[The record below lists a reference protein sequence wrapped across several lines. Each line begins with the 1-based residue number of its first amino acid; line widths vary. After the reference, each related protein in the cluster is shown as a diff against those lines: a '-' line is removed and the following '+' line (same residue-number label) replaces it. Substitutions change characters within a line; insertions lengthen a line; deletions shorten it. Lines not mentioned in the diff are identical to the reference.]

1 MQYRLLGDTGLRVSV
16 LGFGGS
22 PLGGVF
28 GQVDEAEARRAVRSA
43 IEKGINY
50 FDTAPFYGE
59 TKAETVL
66 GKALQGIPREEYYL
80 ATKVGRYG
88 AREFDFSAGRS
99 QRSVDESLE
108 RLGVDYVDLIQCHDI
123 EFGDLNQVVG
133 ETIPALRDLQKAGKA
148 RFVGI
153 TGFPLGIYHP
163 VMSRIQV
170 DAVLSYCHYSLN
182 NTSLGRITQFLR
194 DQNVGVIN
202 ASPLSMGLLT
212 NSGPP
217 VWHPA
222 SDEIKEKC
230 ATAARYCAEKGVDI
244 ASLAVRFAVSNPSV
258 HTTLVGMAT
267 NDEVER
273 NVAAASKETPM
284 DLPRA
289 VQDIL
294 APIQNKTWSAAGQNI
309 KDDEFTG

>member
-1 MQYRLLGDTGLRVSV
+1 MQYRLLGDTGLKVSV

-28 GQVDEAEARRAVRSA
+28 GQVDETEARRAVRGA

-50 FDTAPFYGE
+50 FDTAPFYGD

-66 GKALQGIPREEYYL
+66 GKALQGTPREEYYL

-88 AREFDFSAGRS
+88 AREFDFSAGRT
-99 QRSVDESLE
+99 QRSVDESLQ
-108 RLGVDYVDLIQCHDI
+108 RLGVDHVDLIQCHDI

-182 NTSLGRITQFLR
+182 NTSLGRITAFLR

-212 NSGPP
+212 NGGPP

-222 SDEIKEKC
+222 SDGIKEKC
-230 ATAARYCAEKGVDI
+230 AAAARYCAEQGVDI

-258 HTTLVGMAT
+258 HITLVGMAT
-267 NDEVER
+267 SDEVER
-273 NVAAASKETPM
+273 NVAAASKETPL
-284 DLPRA
+284 DLLRA